1 MKKVGH
7 QVMAYG
13 VLTGLGGV
21 MGYVKAGSTPS
32 LIAGLVSGAALCAGA
47 YGLYQ
52 QKQWG
57 WWTSLAVT
65 IVLLYQ
71 FVPSFKESGKIMPA
85 GIMSTAGIWI
95 LGALIIAY
103 LNQVE

>member
-13 VLTGLGGV
+13 VLTGIGGI
-21 MGYVKAGSTPS
+21 MGYVKAGSTVS
-32 LIAGLVSGAALCAGA
+32 MIAGLACGGALCAGA
-47 YGLYQ
+47 YGLYSNRR
-52 QKQWG
+52 WG
-57 WWTSLAVT
+57 WWTSLGVT
-65 IVLLYQ
+65 ALLIYQ

-85 GIMSTAGIWI
+85 GVMSAAGIWV

-103 LNQVE
+103 LQEVE